1 MIEAKNV
8 TKKFKEKIVF
18 ENLSFTVS
26 RGSMTVITGES
37 GAGKTTVL
45 NCLGQLEKIDEGEI
59 LVEGKRINRGNLKNF
74 FRDYAGFL
82 FQNFALIDNES
93 VNKNLQLVTKDK
105 KKIMAALKQFQAEH
119 LFQQKV
125 FRLSGGEQQRVALA
139 RLYLQDPRI
148 IFADEPTASL
158 DQKNKEI
165 VIRTL
170 KELNK
175 KGKTVIVVSH
185 DLELA
190 NRLGGIIDMAT
201 LVKQPLTDT

>member
-1 MIEAKNV
+1 MIEAKNI

-26 RGSMTVITGES
+26 SGSMTVITGES
-37 GAGKTTVL
+37 GAGKTTLL

-93 VNKNLQLVTKDK
+93 VNKNLQLVTKDE